1 MKKTELKLAES
12 AILVALAIVLD
23 ITSKMIP
30 VLQMP
35 QGGSISLALLPLV
48 ILSLRNGYKYGFL
61 GGMTFGIVN
70 FLMDG
75 YAFHWGSFI
84 FDYGLAFILVGTS
97 AIFSKKTLKGN
108 VVAYI
113 SAFVLAVFLKY
124 LMSSFSGVLFFAEFS
139 GDMNPWFYSFVFY
152 NLPYNAASLGAIL
165 IVALLIYR
173 RLLAFFNQA

>member
-84 FDYGLAFILVGTS
+84 FDYGLDRKSTRL
-97 AIFSKKTLKGN
+97 N
-108 VVAYI
+108 
-113 SAFVLAVFLKY
+113 
-124 LMSSFSGVLFFAEFS
+124 SSH
-139 GDMNPWFYSFVFY
+139 
-152 NLPYNAASLGAIL
+152 
-165 IVALLIYR
+165 
-173 RLLAFFNQA
+173 